1 MGFQKIDQTFSEKA
15 LRLLC
20 SKIGIKLNKFICN
33 EISPWKLTLEG
44 IALCFDYETL
54 ILKYEE
60 MGLNIDGCLEDY
72 QIMRVEPLI
81 QEPFDPGIR
90 PYRLKDYEVNKP
102 VEDIK
107 VINNTISLFK
117 NTKKIAEAC
126 FTNGVAVHV
135 PDHAIAFE
143 QPIWYED
150 NFIVHS
156 DLNYMS
162 KFLPSDC
169 GWEYEKPYHAEC
181 KREIISLKDLR

>member
-1 MGFQKIDQTFSEKA
+1 MGFQKLDQTFSENA
-15 LRLLC
+15 LRLLR
-20 SKIGIKLNKFICN
+20 SKIGIKLDKFICN

-107 VINNTISLFK
+107 IINNTISLFK
-117 NTKKIAEAC
+117 NTKKIAETR
-126 FTNGVAVHV
+126 FTIGVAFHF
-135 PDHAIAFE
+135 PEQALAFE
-143 QPIWYED
+143 EPIWFGGD
-150 NFIVHS
+150 FIVHS
-156 DLNYMS
+156 NSDYLS
-162 KFLPSDC
+162 KFSPPEH